1 METSRYRSWRVLDI
15 EGFDMNTKEDS
26 KDGVM
31 KFFQTREKKKRK
43 NSVFGTYTLMISTV
57 IKIFFILEGH
67 KTFVWMFM
75 FSSWKKAIEKFSLSI
90 NKVGPTKV

>member
-1 METSRYRSWRVLDI
+1 MKTE
-15 EGFDMNTKEDS
+15 EDS

-31 KFFQTREKKKRK
+31 KFFQTREKKRK
-43 NSVFGTYTLMISTV
+43 NSVFGTYTLIISTV
-57 IKIFFILEGH
+57 IKIFFTLEGH

>member
-1 METSRYRSWRVLDI
+1 MKTE
-15 EGFDMNTKEDS
+15 EDS

-31 KFFQTREKKKRK
+31 NFFQTREKKKRK
-43 NSVFGTYTLMISTV
+43 NSVFGTYTLMISTG
-57 IKIFFILEGH
+57 IKIFLILEGH

>member
-1 METSRYRSWRVLDI
+1 MKTE
-15 EGFDMNTKEDS
+15 EDS

-31 KFFQTREKKKRK
+31 NFFQTREKKKRK
-43 NSVFGTYTLMISTV
+43 NSVFGTYTLMISTG
-57 IKIFFILEGH
+57 ITIFLILEGH

-75 FSSWKKAIEKFSLSI
+75 FSSQKAIQKFSLSI